1 MEDQLYTQEHRIFRD
16 SFRKYAE
23 KEIAPNIEA
32 WEQAGFVPREA
43 WKKMGEQGFLC
54 PWLDEEYGGL
64 GADFMYS
71 AIINEEL
78 ARIGA
83 LGFMVG
89 LHSDIV
95 VPYMNSFGNQ
105 EQKAKWLPGA
115 VTGDTLMAVAMTEPN
130 TGSDLQAI
138 RTKAVKDGGHWVING
153 TKTFISLGVHC
164 DLAIV
169 ACVTDPDAAAPH
181 KGISLIVV
189 EDGTPGFIKGKKFD
203 KMGFKMSDTS
213 ELIFED
219 CRVPLE
225 NLLGEENK
233 GFLYLM
239 QKLQQERLV
248 CSVMAQAAAETMLGI
263 TVQYCKERK
272 AFGLP
277 IGGHQHNTFK
287 LVEMATEIEMGRTFL
302 NALIADH
309 IKSENIV
316 KRVSMAKWKL
326 SEMVNRVAYDCVQ
339 LHGGYGFMEEYPI
352 CRWYRDVRV
361 LSIFAGTTEIMKQII
376 GKMMGF

>member
-1 MEDQLYTQEHRIFRD
+1 MEDRFYTEDHRIFRD
-16 SFRKYAE
+16 SFRKYTE
-23 KEIAPNIEA
+23 KEIVPYLEE
-32 WEQAGFVPREA
+32 WERQGAVPREA

-54 PWLDEEYGGL
+54 PWLEEDYGGF
-64 GADFMYS
+64 GVDFMYS

-78 ARIGA
+78 AKAGA
-83 LGFMVG
+83 LAFLVG

-95 VPYMNSFGNQ
+95 VPYVHAFGNE

-115 VTGDTLMAVAMTEPN
+115 ATGDTLMAVAMTEPDA
-130 TGSDLQAI
+130 GSDLQAM
-138 RTKAVKDGGHWVING
+138 RTKAVRDGDHFVING
-153 TKTFISLGVHC
+153 AKTFISLGAFC
-164 DLAIV
+164 DLAVV
-169 ACVTDPDAAAPH
+169 ACVTDPNAPAAH

-189 EDGTPGFIKGKKFD
+189 EDGTPGFIKGKKFE
-203 KMGFKMSDTS
+203 KMGLKMSDTS

-219 CRVPLE
+219 CRVPVG

-233 GFLYLM
+233 GFLYMM

-248 CSVMAQAAAETMLGI
+248 CSIQAQASAEAMLEI
-263 TVQYCKERK
+263 TTRYCRERK
-272 AFGLP
+272 AFGKP
-277 IGGHQHNTFK
+277 IGSLQHNTFK
-287 LVEMATEIEMGRTFL
+287 LAEMATEIELGRTFL
-302 NALIADH
+302 DALLVDH
-309 IKSENIV
+309 ISGRDTV
-316 KRVSMAKWKL
+316 KRVSMAKWWL
-326 SEMVNRVAYDCVQ
+326 AEMVNRVAYHCVQ